1 MLQFLTCSGKVA
13 CIGKGIYIHAL
24 FARTT
29 LLHSPYCLLFILQD
43 ETLFYMFYSMPGDE
57 AQLIAADELCGR
69 GWMYHK
75 RWKVWMAAAPNTA
88 PTKGPRGER
97 GSYNVWDINV
107 SHLRMGSPYCSFL
120 VLVWHLLL
128 VEALAGCSWRTICA
142 ETVTLL
148 CQHIHVHAVR
158 DGQVH
163 PSCRPTQELPPLRS
177 ACHVLLRGLCG
188 SGSQCHTCMCASLC
202 ADMGGE
208 PPIRH

>member
-1 MLQFLTCSGKVA
+1 
-13 CIGKGIYIHAL
+13 
-24 FARTT
+24 
-29 LLHSPYCLLFILQD
+29 
-43 ETLFYMFYSMPGDE
+43 MPGDE

-148 CQHIHVHAVR
+148 CQHIRVHAVR

-163 PSCRPTQELPPLRS
+163 PSCRPTQEPPSLTLCLSRASARLVWERVTMLHAIRACVHLCVQTWEVNLRS
-177 ACHVLLRGLCG
+177 DIEIIYEDVETPPRLPRPKQ
-188 SGSQCHTCMCASLC
+188 SSQPT
-202 ADMGGE
+202 G
-208 PPIRH
+208 PPGPGVPPSMLSAAGPVGVAR